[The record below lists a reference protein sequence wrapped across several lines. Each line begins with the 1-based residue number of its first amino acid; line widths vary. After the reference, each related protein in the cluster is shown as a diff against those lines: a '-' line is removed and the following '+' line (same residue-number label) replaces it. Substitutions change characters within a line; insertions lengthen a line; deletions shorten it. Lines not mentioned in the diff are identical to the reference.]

1 MKLAIEILN
10 DYPIA
15 TEIVREW
22 FLKRMRRS
30 FEEDNV
36 SDEFKEGM
44 LKMGV
49 PDSTLAIMLDQS
61 PRNFFDVL
69 DENGICVT
77 IDYESRHDTNL
88 APTLPDKKIFTYQL
102 NHLHFHKEEFD
113 NRVSCERAAVV
124 KALEMLNL
132 R

>member
-22 FLKRMRRS
+22 FLKRMRKS
-30 FEEDNV
+30 LEEDNV

-49 PDSTLAIMLDQS
+49 PDSTLAIMIDQS

-69 DENGICVT
+69 DENDIYVT
-77 IDYESRHDTNL
+77 INYETVIGSYSEQVSRL
-88 APTLPDKKIFTYQL
+88 FFYQL
-102 NHLHFHKEEFD
+102 NHVEFYERFP
-113 NRVSCERAAVV
+113 NRIVCERTAVV

>member
-22 FLKRMRRS
+22 FLKRMIKS
-30 FEEDNV
+30 LEEDNV

-69 DENGICVT
+69 DENDICITV
-77 IDYESRHDTNL
+77 DYKSLRDPET
-88 APTLPDKKIFTYQL
+88 
-102 NHLHFHKEEFD
+102 KEEINLFD
-113 NRVSCERAAVV
+113 YQINHVDFGGGFFNRVDCERAAVT
-124 KALEMLNL
+124 KALLMLDL

>member
-77 IDYESRHDTNL
+77 IDFELKPYTTYVLNR
-88 APTLPDKKIFTYQL
+88 IFTYQL
-102 NHLHFHKEEFD
+102 NHVHFHGEEFN

>member
-22 FLKRMRRS
+22 FLKRMKKS
-30 FEEDNV
+30 LEEDNV

-69 DENGICVT
+69 DENRIFVEILLANLPEGGFYYT
-77 IDYESRHDTNL
+77 INGKGEVSDKDPLRLKTFESRV
-88 APTLPDKKIFTYQL
+88 P
-102 NHLHFHKEEFD
+102 
-113 NRVSCERAAVV
+113 CERAAVI
-124 KALEMLNL
+124 KALELLN
-132 R
+132 